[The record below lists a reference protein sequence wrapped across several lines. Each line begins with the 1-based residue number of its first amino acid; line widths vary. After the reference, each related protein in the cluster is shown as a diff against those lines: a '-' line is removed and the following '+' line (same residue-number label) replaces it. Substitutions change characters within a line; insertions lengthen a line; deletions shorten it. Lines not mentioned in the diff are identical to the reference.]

1 MPDVSGTAT
10 LTQAESDAVYKA
22 IADAD
27 NYWASLNP
35 NVFTWLDSPE
45 GKDFK
50 VRLKKHVNDRVR
62 AGSFGD
68 PQKFA
73 KEFLQDYLAYLQGKA
88 DKLKTEKGKERY
100 LQKQVEIAKYIQ
112 TNATDMATTY
122 DLYMRV
128 IQAKLML
135 IRKLETLTDLN
146 VFAQDGAD
154 FVATGDEGFVA
165 VDHMGSGIKLVD
177 RLEFSRLNFGSG
189 KPGGK

>member
-1 MPDVSGTAT
+1 M
-10 LTQAESDAVYKA
+10 YKA

-27 NYWASLNP
+27 NYWASLDP
-35 NVFTWLDSPE
+35 SVFNWLATRPDGS
-45 GKDFK
+45 DFI

-88 DKLKTEKGKERY
+88 DKLKTEKGKERWV
-100 LQKQVEIAKYIQ
+100 QKQVEIAKYIK
-112 TNATDMATTY
+112 THATDMATTY

-146 VFAQDGAD
+146 VFAQEGDD
-154 FVATGDEGFVA
+154 YVVTGDEGFVA
-165 VDHMGSGIKLVD
+165 VDHLGSGIKLVD
-177 RLEFSRLNFGSG
+177 RMEFSRLNFGSG
-189 KPGGK
+189 KPGA